1 MNVPFSNALTRFVF
15 SGALAIISAIPAAA
29 GMIDNFSDSTSLTT
43 APSYTAGSMLGGERD
58 AIITGN
64 PPPSFQATGGLATFT
79 SGGELISGGV
89 IAQLVYDGVDG
100 SSGNIYGLG
109 GVDLTDSGA
118 SDRFLLQ
125 VNAVAGPV
133 DLTLR
138 IWESGTAYSSYVFSG
153 VNTSGLYQAPFA
165 SFSAFGAGGNFAAAN
180 AVGLFVQGLDTPV
193 GAGSESI
200 TFDYLS
206 TGVNPNSTA
215 PGPIPEPSSVALMGL
230 GLAACGF
237 LARRKAR
244 S

>member
-1 MNVPFSNALTRFVF
+1 MQVPFSRLTRFVF
-15 SGALAIISAIPAAA
+15 SGALALIPVFPAAA
-29 GMIDNFSDSTSLTT
+29 GMIDDFSNSTSPTS

-58 AIITGN
+58 AIVTGN
-64 PPPSFQATGGLATFT
+64 PSPSFQATGGLATFT

-100 SSGNIYGLG
+100 ASGNAYGLG
-109 GVDLTDSGA
+109 GVDLTDGGA

-125 VNAVAGPV
+125 VHSVAGPV

-138 IWESGTAYSSYVFSG
+138 VWESGTAYSSYVFSG
-153 VNTSGLYQAPFA
+153 VNASGLYQAPFV
-165 SFSAFGAGGNFAAAN
+165 SFSAFASGGNFAAAN

-193 GAGSESI
+193 GAGSEYI

-206 TGVNPNSTA
+206 TGGNPNSTA

-230 GLAACGF
+230 GLAACGL

-244 S
+244 Q